1 MIPNASVASV
11 LIATALAALPCGLGT
26 TPVMAADLACEP
38 IEITCSGFEPNWRF
52 SLANDG
58 KLSFTD
64 PENPGWE
71 TKPLVVKACGARL
84 PNGDIEL
91 TAGAPLDLDA
101 SITSEHCVEPDDTER
116 PYSVD
121 IKFTQGA
128 GGGAD
133 PRSVTGT
140 GCCR

>member
-11 LIATALAALPCGLGT
+11 LIATALAALPCGLDT
-26 TPVMAADLACEP
+26 TAAVAADLACEP

-91 TAGAPLDLDA
+91 TAGAPLNLDA
-101 SITSEHCVEPDDTER
+101 SITSEHSSSRTIRNGP
-116 PYSVD
+116 
-121 IKFTQGA
+121 I
-128 GGGAD
+128 
-133 PRSVTGT
+133 RSISSSRKAPAAVLT
-140 GCCR
+140 RAR